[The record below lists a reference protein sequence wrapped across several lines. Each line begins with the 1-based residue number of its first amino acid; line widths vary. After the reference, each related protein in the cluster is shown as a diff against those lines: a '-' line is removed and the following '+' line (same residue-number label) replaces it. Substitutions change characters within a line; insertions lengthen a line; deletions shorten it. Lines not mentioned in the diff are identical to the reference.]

1 MSEDWSEV
9 VSDKTEETV
18 TEISNNMTRG
28 ERIESMLNVLQNAMD
43 SVYQGHFDYA
53 KAERMAALALTAQME
68 LAKFSADAEWRAK
81 HAKLEIKHVSAEA
94 NYKYRTTTTEKKLS
108 EAALEQLVN
117 RDPNVIKAELNM
129 AEIERDSKQ
138 WQNYYG
144 TLKDAH
150 IFFRNLGKV

>member
-1 MSEDWSEV
+1 MSNDWSEV
-9 VSDKTEETV
+9 VPNTSEEV
-18 TEISNNMTRG
+18 TEFDSENLTRG
-28 ERIESMLNVLQNAMD
+28 QKIEAMLSVLQSAMN
-43 SVYQGHFDYA
+43 SVYLGQFDYS
-53 KAERMAALALTAQME
+53 KSERMAALALTAQME

-94 NYKYRTTTTEKKLS
+94 NYKLRTTSTEKKIS

-129 AEIERDSKQ
+129 AEIERDAKQ

-144 TLKDAH
+144 TLRDAH
-150 IFFRNLGKV
+150 VFFRNLGKV